1 MVVVDG
7 SNVIKGGGGCGN
19 NDGLYTI
26 FISNVCICNSNINS
40 SDFLL

>member
-1 MVVVDG
+1 MAATLLRVVVA
-7 SNVIKGGGGCGN
+7 VACGN